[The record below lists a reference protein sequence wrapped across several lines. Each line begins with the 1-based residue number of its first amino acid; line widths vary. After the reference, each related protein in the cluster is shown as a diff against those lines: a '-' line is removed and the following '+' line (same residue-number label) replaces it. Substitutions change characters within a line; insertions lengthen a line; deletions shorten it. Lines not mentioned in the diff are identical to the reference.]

1 MTTSK
6 QHNKEKESEKRVS
19 EMLNTAFGPT
29 INTLLDDPTVTNIRL
44 NPNGKLFYKKLKEGK
59 FLSEESISKQSAEQI
74 IRIVAS
80 SRGEICDSK
89 NPIISSELPVTGYR
103 FQGML
108 PPAVERASFAIRKKA
123 LLIYTLDDYVAQ
135 GILKPE
141 WSQFIKKS
149 IKEKKNILIVGGT
162 DSGKTTFA
170 NAVLAEIAAYNDT
183 ILIIEDTY
191 ELQCNGNDVVIF
203 RACDGVA
210 DMQTLL
216 KSALRF
222 DPDRIIV
229 GEVRGAE
236 ALTLLDSWNT
246 GHPGGL
252 STVHA
257 NSAKQAL
264 RRIEQLVLQGSRHVS
279 KQMIA
284 DAVNVIVYIESDGM
298 RRQIKEVMEVTGLED
313 DYVLN
318 QIK

>member
-1 MTTSK
+1 
-6 QHNKEKESEKRVS
+6 
-19 EMLNTAFGPT
+19 
-29 INTLLDDPTVTNIRL
+29 
-44 NPNGKLFYKKLKEGK
+44 
-59 FLSEESISKQSAEQI
+59 
-74 IRIVAS
+74 
-80 SRGEICDSK
+80 
-89 NPIISSELPVTGYR
+89 
-103 FQGML
+103 
-108 PPAVERASFAIRKKA
+108 
-123 LLIYTLDDYVAQ
+123 
-135 GILKPE
+135 LKPE
-141 WSQFIKKS
+141 WAEFLKGAVR
-149 IKEKKNILIVGGT
+149 EKKNILIVGGT

-170 NAVLAEIAAYNDT
+170 NALLHEIAQYNDT

-191 ELQCNGNDVVIF
+191 ELQCDADDVVIF

-264 RRIEQLVLQGSRHVS
+264 RRIEQLVLQGSRNVS
-279 KQMIA
+279 KQMIS
-284 DAVNVIVYIESDGM
+284 DAINVIVYIESDGIK
-298 RRQIKEVMEVTGLED
+298 RRIKEVVELAGFDGE
-313 DYVLN
+313 YVL
-318 QIK
+318 KTV